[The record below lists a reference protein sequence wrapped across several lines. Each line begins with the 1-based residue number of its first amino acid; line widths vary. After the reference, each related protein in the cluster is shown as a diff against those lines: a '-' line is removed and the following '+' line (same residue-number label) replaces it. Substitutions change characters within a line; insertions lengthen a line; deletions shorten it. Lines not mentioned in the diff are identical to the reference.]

1 MNMSGKRRKGTTL
14 AELCV
19 VLAVI
24 AIVSAL
30 VVSFSVLMG
39 QRVAL
44 STTRLNAMNDM
55 ESVDAFVEGWL
66 GRMKLLDAELS
77 LEVNEITDDI
87 TGETTK
93 STKLKAVKDGREYR
107 LFFAENA
114 FMLIGDLPGGTTMTY
129 TPTVVTGVKFKQVEK
144 VFDETDKLFFCSLTY
159 NLPGVGGGAGEQHTD
174 TFCVNPRVGDA
185 YGSVSDPEDAQ
196 GGAAE

>member
-14 AELCV
+14 MELSV
-19 VLAVI
+19 VLALV

-30 VVSFSVLMG
+30 VVSFSVLMS

-66 GRMKLLDAELS
+66 GRMKLLGAELS
-77 LEVNEITDDI
+77 LVVNESIDET
-87 TGETTK
+87 TGETTNQ
-93 STKLKAVKDGREYR
+93 TKLKAGKDGKEYI
-107 LFFAENA
+107 LFFDENA
-114 FMLIGDLPGGTTMTY
+114 FMLIGDLPDGTSMTY
-129 TPTVVTGVKFKQVEK
+129 TPTVVTGIKFMQVENWDK
-144 VFDETDKLFFCSLTY
+144 TDKLFFYSLTY
-159 NLPGVGGGAGEQHTD
+159 NLPGVGGGTGEQHTP
-174 TFCVNPRVGDA
+174 TFCANPRVGEDC
-185 YGSVSDPEDAQ
+185 GSVSDAE

>member
-77 LEVNEITDDI
+77 LVVNET
-87 TGETTK
+87 TGE
-93 STKLKAVKDGREYR
+93 TKLKADKDEQEYS

-129 TPTVVTGVKFKQVEK
+129 TPTVVTGVEFKQVEK
-144 VFDETDKLFFCSLTY
+144 GFGETDKLFFYSLTY

-185 YGSVSDPEDAQ
+185 YGSMSDPEDAQ